1 MESINR
7 FAVVIHPLRPFM
19 EWVNRPAVRGTDELI
34 PLEALQ
40 EDATVILTPEMD
52 TTDAALNWLKNHK
65 PQLFE
70 MELES
75 WCTDRSTWPEKR
87 TARLFDEWFDLEVHT
102 MVFDAVDEP
111 IRTALQE
118 AQEGGNIQPGD
129 NVRVRSG
136 VIEPETGADLSGWE
150 GRVMEMATDPESG
163 VLVAWVEWDS
173 PTLQQLTPGLIQRFI
188 DADSDWVGQ
197 AMEVRDLQVAQARD
211 TLART
216 EQARTDLLA
225 RYTWTDLGLQGK
237 RIYRILKD
245 AFKANPKF
253 TCLDA
258 WESYLNAKLSFPF
271 MARVVVEQDSGPL
284 NLDMEVEVCELSGA
298 DPDNGLFAL
307 VQRGGRSFVF
317 PLSDLAVDDPA
328 APNFQLLEDYG
339 MWYENK

>member
-7 FAVVIHPLRPFM
+7 FAVVIHPLKPFM
-19 EWVNRPAVRGTDELI
+19 EWVNSPTVRGKDDLV

-52 TTDAALNWLKNHK
+52 TTDAALNWLKNLK
-65 PQLFE
+65 SKLFE

-87 TARLFDEWFDLEVHT
+87 SARLFDQWFDLEVHT
-102 MVFDAVDEP
+102 LVFDAVDEP

-118 AQEGGNIQPGD
+118 SQQSSAIQPGD
-129 NVRVRSG
+129 SVRIRTG
-136 VIEPETGADLSGWE
+136 VIEPETGTDLSGWE
-150 GRVMEMATDPESG
+150 GRVIEMATDPDSG
-163 VLVAWVEWDS
+163 TLVAWVEWDS
-173 PTLQQLTPGLIQRFI
+173 LTLNQLTPGLIRRLQ
-188 DADSDWVGQ
+188 DADADWVGQ
-197 AMEVRDLQVAQARD
+197 AMEVRDLQAAQPRD
-211 TLART
+211 TLAQT

-245 AFKANPKF
+245 TFKANPQF

-258 WESYLNAKLSFPF
+258 WEAYLTTKLSFPF
-271 MARVVVEQDSGPL
+271 MARVVVEQDCGPL
-284 NLDMEVEVCELSGA
+284 SQDMEVEVRELSGN
-298 DPDNGLFAL
+298 DPDNGLFVL
-307 VQRGGRSFVF
+307 VQRGGQGFVF

-328 APNFQLLEDYG
+328 APNFQPVEDYG